1 MRHILEALIVELEN
15 ESPCIIATIVGSS
28 GSAPR
33 TSGARMLVREDGSIA
48 GSVGG
53 GAVEGSCVA
62 KAQKLF
68 TTDESDLVQDFDLKP
83 NDAADLG
90 MVCGGAVSVLLQK
103 AQVAD
108 IKLFQE
114 LNRVYKNGEHP
125 VLLTHLP
132 SAENRASFTI
142 LDHEESHLKQ
152 KIDFE
157 LSQQKSKAPFIF
169 SSLAGQIFIETLIHP
184 GTVHLMGAGHVA
196 LATAKL
202 AYFAHFEVVVADDR
216 GEFANAQRYPNAKE
230 VKVLDK
236 FEDCCGNLGVDDYVV
251 IVTRG
256 HIHDRDVLAEAL
268 KTEAGYIGMIGSR
281 RKILAI
287 YDSLFESGFSQQ
299 DLDRVNSPIGISI
312 KADTPEEI
320 AVSIVA
326 ELIQTRASR

>member
-1 MRHILEALIVELEN
+1 MRHILEALIVELEK
-15 ESPCIIATIVGSS
+15 ESPCIIASIVGSS

-33 TSGARMLVREDGSIA
+33 TSGARMLVKEDSSIA

-53 GAVEGSCVA
+53 GAVEGRCIA

-68 TTDESDLVQDFDLKP
+68 TTDETDFVQDFDLKP

-90 MVCGGAVSVLLQK
+90 MVCGGAVCVLLQK
-103 AQVAD
+103 AQVVD
-108 IKLFQE
+108 IKFFQE

-132 SAENRASFTI
+132 YADNRASFSI
-142 LDHEESHLKQ
+142 LDFEESHLKQ
-152 KIDFE
+152 KIAFE
-157 LSQQKSKAPFIF
+157 LSQQKTKVPFMF
-169 SSLAGQIFIETLIHP
+169 SSLAGKIFVETLIHP

-202 AYFAHFEVVVADDR
+202 AHFAHFEVVVADDR
-216 GEFANAQRYPNAKE
+216 EEFANAKRYPDAKE

-236 FEDCCGNLGVDDYVV
+236 FENCCVKLGVDDYVV

-268 KTEAGYIGMIGSR
+268 KTEAGYIGMIGSS
-281 RKILAI
+281 RKIRAI
-287 YDSLFESGFSQQ
+287 YDSLLESGFCQQ

-326 ELIQTRASR
+326 ELIQTRAGR